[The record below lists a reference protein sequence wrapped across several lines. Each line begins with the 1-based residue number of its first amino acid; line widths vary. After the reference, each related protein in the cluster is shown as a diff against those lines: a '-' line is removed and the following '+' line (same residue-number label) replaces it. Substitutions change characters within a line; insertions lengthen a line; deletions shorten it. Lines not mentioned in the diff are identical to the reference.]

1 MHLPETAN
9 TRYPASIY
17 AKEVTFLE
25 RKMTTIG
32 VITRG
37 KYGNRLIETILTKTD
52 LEVVQTAVPEIL
64 PDFIDEPEEFLE
76 GLNIDTSV
84 FDSNI
89 VITYSL
95 HPDLTVAIAHMAGK
109 AGVKALII
117 PGGASKAPVVEL
129 EGISKK
135 YGMLIEVEDICCT
148 LEAKTETEE
157 LCKYL
162 SIPELEVDIDKG
174 IISSVKVLCGAPC
187 GSTWHM
193 AKELVGTKV
202 EDAPAKAGLLIQQY
216 PCRAV
221 RGGPGGIHES
231 GDIHKKAI
239 EDAIKRK
246 KEN

>member
-1 MHLPETAN
+1 MQRKITL
-9 TRYPASIY
+9 
-17 AKEVTFLE
+17 KM

-37 KYGNRLIETILTKTD
+37 KYGNRLIETIFSKTD
-52 LEVVQTAVPEIL
+52 LNVVRTSVPEQL
-64 PDFIDEPEEFLE
+64 PEFIDEPDDFLG
-76 GLNIDTSV
+76 GLDIDNSV
-84 FDSNI
+84 FDSDI

-95 HPDLTVAIAHMAGK
+95 HPDITVAVAHKAGK

-117 PGGASKAPVVEL
+117 PGGAAKAPVVEL
-129 EGISKK
+129 QSIAKK

-148 LEAKTETEE
+148 LQEKTETKE
-157 LCKYL
+157 LCSCL
-162 SIPELEVDIDKG
+162 SSPVLDINIDKG
-174 IISSVKVLCGAPC
+174 IIESVEVLCGAPC

-221 RGGPGGIHES
+221 RGNMGGIHES
-231 GDIHKKAI
+231 GEIHKNAVVEALNK
-239 EDAIKRK
+239 KRK
-246 KEN
+246 KAE